1 MKSNKK
7 GNDKE
12 IIVTIQN
19 YWFMYIWILLI
30 GIVSFIM
37 PKNVVER
44 QGIRYAQWGKFMA
57 LIAVVPL
64 IVWATYRTSA
74 WGDTGAYREMFYSIP
89 DKVSAIP

>member
-64 IVWATYRTSA
+64 IVCTLFCQIDIFILS
-74 WGDTGAYREMFYSIP
+74 EISFL
-89 DKVSAIP
+89 KEC

>member
-30 GIVSFIM
+30 GIVSFICPRM
-37 PKNVVER
+37 
-44 QGIRYAQWGKFMA
+44 
-57 LIAVVPL
+57 
-64 IVWATYRTSA
+64 
-74 WGDTGAYREMFYSIP
+74 
-89 DKVSAIP
+89 

>member
-64 IVWATYRTSA
+64 IVSNCNGEFIYYFDCLFSDA
-74 WGDTGAYREMFYSIP
+74 
-89 DKVSAIP
+89 K